1 VLHVRVIVPPEISP
15 RLLETL
21 LGFVAVHNIVS
32 IPGSARRPDGD
43 LVQFDVA
50 REGANDVIA
59 ALRELDLHRCGSIA
73 IERVDTAISDAAERS
88 ERLSAGD
95 PSEAVVWEEVEA
107 RVRAD
112 SAISATYLAMM
123 TLAVM
128 IGAVG
133 VLTDSSVLIVGAMV
147 VGPDYGPLAGLS
159 FHLYRQ
165 RYRKAVG
172 ALGAVIVGYLVAM
185 VGALF
190 LTLCVRWFG
199 NIPTAYTAGARPLT
213 SFIAKPDGWSVIVGV
228 LAGIAGMLA
237 HLEARSGVLVGVL
250 ISVTTIPAASNVA
263 VALGVGS
270 WGEANGAAAQLG
282 LNLVVLVIVGW
293 IVLRLGTVVSRRL
306 GERNGPKRPT
316 KG

>member
-1 VLHVRVIVPPEISP
+1 MLHVRVVAPPDVSP

-21 LGFVAVHNIVS
+21 LSFDSVHNIVS

-50 REGANDVIA
+50 REGANGVIT

-73 IERVDTAISDAAERS
+73 IERIDTAISDAAERS

-112 SAISATYLAMM
+112 STISATYLAMM
-123 TLAVM
+123 ALAVM

-185 VGALF
+185 LGALF

-263 VALGVGS
+263 VALADGS

-306 GERNGPKRPT
+306 GERNGLNKT
-316 KG
+316 QS